1 MSGFKVEWDRGE
13 IALQTEKAALLLV
26 GSFREEGRTATA
38 YSMIDGEWMAIP
50 Q

>member
-13 IALQTEKAALLLV
+13 VALQTEKAARILV

-38 YSMIDGEWMAIP
+38 YHLVDGEWTVIA